1 MSRGK
6 IGGFMLNFRSLEKTT
21 KFGYLFFISYKG
33 TKFHSFD
40 ENKDTEST
48 KKTVKGEFI
57 RVLEELGIT
66 WAKGVQQGGRTD
78 AKVGARENILYINS
92 NNKIDKIKLKNLFN
106 DKIKNIKIIK
116 IEKTLPNLAI
126 PEMIDG
132 RKYYYSYP
140 QDKITS
146 THEEILERCKELTG
160 TYDVSEYT
168 DKKGQKLKEKIR
180 SVEINY
186 KDGKLFFT
194 GNSFMPKQVR
204 IMSGYIL
211 TGEKK
216 MLPGKFLTL
225 EKMILSEELKS
236 IIIEEIDDILE
247 ENILKV
253 EKIKDVYIFYVAK
266 NKKGEVIGKNAS
278 NIKALRKKYGKIIV
292 KVYV

>member
-1 MSRGK
+1 M
-6 IGGFMLNFRSLEKTT
+6 NFRSLEKTT
-21 KFGYLFFISYKG
+21 KFGYLFYISYKG
-33 TKFHSFD
+33 SKFHSFD
-40 ENKDTEST
+40 ENKDTESI

-57 RVLEELGIT
+57 RVLGELGVT

-78 AKVGARENILYINS
+78 GKVSATENILYINS
-92 NNKIDKIKLKNLFN
+92 NNKIHKEELKDKFNEKIKGM
-106 DKIKNIKIIK
+106 KIIK

-126 PEMIDG
+126 PEMIIG
-132 RKYYYSYP
+132 RKYCYTYP
-140 QDKITS
+140 SDKITA
-146 THEEILERCKELTG
+146 TYDEICDRCTTLTG

-180 SVEINY
+180 QVEINY
-186 KDGKLFFT
+186 VDGSLFFT

-216 MLPGKFLTL
+216 ILPGKYLTL

-236 IIIEEIDDILE
+236 IIIEDVHDIVE

-253 EKIKDVYIFYVAK
+253 EKIKDVYIFYVSK

-278 NIKALRKKYGKIIV
+278 NIKALRKKYGKIIIKTV
-292 KVYV
+292 

>member
-1 MSRGK
+1 MEAK
-6 IGGFMLNFRSLEKTT
+6 VNFRSLEKTT
-21 KFGYLFFISYKG
+21 KFGYLFYISYKG

-40 ENKDTEST
+40 ENKDENST

-57 RVLEELGIT
+57 RVLGELGVT

-78 AKVGARENILYINS
+78 GQVSAMENILYINS
-92 NNKIDKIKLKNLFN
+92 NNKIDKISLKDKFN
-106 DKIKNIKIIK
+106 KKISEMKIVK

-132 RKYYYSYP
+132 RVYRYTYP
-140 QDKITS
+140 VDKIKS
-146 THEEILERCKELTG
+146 TEEEILKRCEELTG
-160 TYDVSEYT
+160 TYDVSEFT

-180 SVEINY
+180 SVEISY
-186 KDGKLFFT
+186 DCRSLIFS

-216 MLPGKFLTL
+216 ILPGKYLTL
-225 EKMILSEELKS
+225 EKMVLSKELEE
-236 IIIEEIDDILE
+236 IIIEDIHDILE
-247 ENILKV
+247 ENVLKV
-253 EKIKDVYIFYVAK
+253 EKIKDIYIFYVAK

-278 NIKALRKKYGKIIV
+278 NIKSLRKKYGKIII
-292 KVYV
+292 KTI

>member
-1 MSRGK
+1 M
-6 IGGFMLNFRSLEKTT
+6 NFRSLEKTT
-21 KFGYLFFISYKG
+21 KFGYLFYISYKG
-33 TKFHSFD
+33 SKFHSFD
-40 ENKDTEST
+40 ENKDTESI

-57 RVLEELGIT
+57 RVLGELGVT

-78 AKVGARENILYINS
+78 GKVSATENILYINS
-92 NNKIDKIKLKNLFN
+92 NNKIHKEELKDKFNEKIKGM
-106 DKIKNIKIIK
+106 KIIK

-126 PEMIDG
+126 PEMIIG
-132 RKYYYSYP
+132 RKYRYTYP
-140 QDKITS
+140 SDKITA
-146 THEEILERCKELTG
+146 TYDEICDRCTTLTG

-180 SVEINY
+180 QVEIDY
-186 KDGKLFFT
+186 VDGSLFFT

-216 MLPGKFLTL
+216 ILSGKYLTL

-236 IIIEEIDDILE
+236 IIIEDVHDIVE

-253 EKIKDVYIFYVAK
+253 EKIKDVYIFYVSK

-278 NIKALRKKYGKIIV
+278 NIKSLRKKYGKIIIKTV
-292 KVYV
+292 